1 MSNSNPN
8 YFRLGLFVLAA
19 IGALIALILV
29 FGSGQIFQKTFEVE
43 TYIKQSVTGLDNG
56 ASVRFRG
63 VKVGQVISVGL
74 TGEIYE
80 KNVPI
85 AQRKAY
91 VIVRMLINGDPKEY
105 LGGSNNNVAANLR
118 ARVKTMGITGVNYIE
133 LDFEAPN
140 SDSPMLVYNWKPEY
154 PVIPSLPSPAD
165 EIFSGLQKVVTNL
178 SALNLVETQQ
188 KFDSLVS
195 NLNTVL
201 AGSGK
206 GDQGIAQSVKELNTL
221 LAKMNG
227 VTSNAELEL
236 LTQEL
241 VASSLVLRQMLSS
254 AQGDTASTIENLK
267 QASEQLNDLM
277 RIASRSPSSLIW
289 SEPPARIQLPAN
301 AATTGVQ
308 K

>member
-74 TGEIYE
+74 TGDIYE
-80 KNVPI
+80 KNVPLTE
-85 AQRKAY
+85 RKSY
-91 VIVRMLINGDPKEY
+91 VIVRMLINGDPKQL
-105 LGGSNNNVAANLR
+105 LGDVNGFVTAHLR
-118 ARVKTMGITGVNYIE
+118 AKVKTMGITGVNYIE
-133 LDFEAPN
+133 LDYEVRN
-140 SDSPMLVYNWKPEY
+140 TDYPMLTYSWKPEY

-188 KFDSLVS
+188 KFDSLVT

-206 GDQGIAQSVKELNTL
+206 GNQGIAQSVQELNTL
-221 LAKMNG
+221 LAKMNS

-241 VASSLVLRQMLSS
+241 VASSVVLRQMLSS
-254 AQGDTASTIENLK
+254 MQGDTAITIENLK
-267 QASEQLNDLM
+267 QASEQLNDLT

-289 SEPPARIQLPAN
+289 GEPPARIQLPAN
-301 AATTGVQ
+301 PGATGVQ

>member
-74 TGEIYE
+74 TGEVYE
-80 KNVPI
+80 KHIPLI
-85 AQRKAY
+85 ERKEY
-91 VIVRMLINGDPKEY
+91 VIVRMLINGDPKQI
-105 LGGSNNNVAANLR
+105 LGEVNGFVAANLR
-118 ARVKTMGITGVNYIE
+118 AKVKTMGITGVNYIE

-140 SDSPMLVYNWKPEY
+140 SDSPMLSYKWKPEY

-188 KFDSLVS
+188 KFDSLVT

-206 GDQGIAQSVKELNTL
+206 GNQGIAQSVQELNTL

-241 VASSLVLRQMLSS
+241 VASAVVLRQMLSS
-254 AQGDTASTIENLK
+254 AQGDTAITIENLK

-277 RIASRSPSSLIW
+277 RVASRSPSSLIW
-289 SEPPARIQLPAN
+289 GEPPARIQLPAN
-301 AATTGVQ
+301 AASTGVQ

>member
-80 KNVPI
+80 KNIPLV
-85 AQRKAY
+85 QRKEY
-91 VIVRMLINGDPKEY
+91 VIVRMLINGDPKLL
-105 LGGSNNNVAANLR
+105 LGEMDSFVSANLR
-118 ARVKTMGITGVNYIE
+118 AKVKTMGITGVNYIE
-133 LDFEAPN
+133 LDFEARNTDYPT
-140 SDSPMLVYNWKPEY
+140 LTYTWKPEY

-165 EIFSGLQKVVTNL
+165 EIFTGLQKVVTNL

-206 GDQGIAQSVKELNTL
+206 GNQGIAQSVQELNTL

-241 VASSLVLRQMLSS
+241 VASSVVLRQMLSS
-254 AQGDTASTIENLK
+254 AQGDTATTIENLK

-277 RIASRSPSSLIW
+277 RTASRSPSSLIW
-289 SEPPARIQLPAN
+289 GEPPARIQLPAN
-301 AATTGVQ
+301 TAVTGVQ

>member
-19 IGALIALILV
+19 IGTLIALILV
-29 FGSGQIFQKTFEVE
+29 FGSGQLFQKTFEVE

-74 TGEIYE
+74 TGEVYE
-80 KNVPI
+80 KNIPLVE
-85 AQRKAY
+85 RKEY
-91 VIVRMLINGDPKEY
+91 VIVRMLINGDPKQFIGEM
-105 LGGSNNNVAANLR
+105 SNFVAANLR
-118 ARVKTMGITGVNYIE
+118 AKVKTMGITGVNYIE
-133 LDFEAPN
+133 LDFEARQNEYPI
-140 SDSPMLVYNWKPEY
+140 LQYTWKPEY

-165 EIFSGLQKVVTNL
+165 EIFSGLQKVISNL
-178 SALNLVETQQ
+178 GSLNLVETQH
-188 KFDSLVS
+188 KFDQLVN
-195 NLNTVL
+195 NLNTIL

-206 GDQGIAQSVKELNTL
+206 GNQGIAESVNQLNTL
-221 LAKMNG
+221 LNKLNG

-241 VASSLVLRQMLSS
+241 VASSVVLRQMLSS
-254 AQGDTASTIENLK
+254 VQGDTATTIENLK
-267 QASEQLNDLM
+267 QASEQLNDLT
-277 RIASRSPSSLIW
+277 RIASRSPSTLIW
-289 SEPPARIQLPAN
+289 GEPPARIQLPVSPGS
-301 AATTGVQ
+301 TGAQ

>member
-19 IGALIALILV
+19 IAAFVALILI

-63 VKVGQVISVGL
+63 VKIGQVISVGL

-80 KNVPI
+80 KNVPLPE
-85 AQRKAY
+85 RKEY
-91 VIVRMLINGDPKEY
+91 VIVRMLINGDLKQFIGEV
-105 LGGSNNNVAANLR
+105 NNFVSSNLR
-118 ARVKTMGITGVNYIE
+118 AKVKTMGITGVNYIE
-133 LDFEAPN
+133 LDFEARNTDQPI
-140 SDSPMLVYNWKPEY
+140 LTYKWKPDY

-165 EIFSGLQKVVTNL
+165 EIFTGLQKVVTNL

-188 KFDSLVS
+188 KFDSLVN
-195 NLNTVL
+195 NLNTVI
-201 AGSGK
+201 AGGGK
-206 GDQGIAQSVKELNTL
+206 GNQGIAQSVQELNTL
-221 LAKMNG
+221 LAKMNS

-241 VASSLVLRQMLSS
+241 VASSVVLRQMLSS
-254 AQGDTASTIENLK
+254 AQGDTAITIENLK

-301 AATTGVQ
+301 AAATGVQ

>member
-19 IGALIALILV
+19 IGALIAVILV

-80 KNVPI
+80 KNIPLTE
-85 AQRKAY
+85 RKAY
-91 VIVRMLINGDPKEY
+91 VIVRMLINGDPKEF
-105 LGGSNNNVAANLR
+105 LGDANNRVAANLR

-133 LDFEAPN
+133 LDFESRKTDYPI
-140 SDSPMLVYNWKPEY
+140 LTYTWKPEY

-165 EIFSGLQKVVTNL
+165 EIFSGLQKVVSNL
-178 SALNLVETQQ
+178 STLNLAETQQ
-188 KFDSLVS
+188 KFDSLVN
-195 NLNTVL
+195 NLNTVI

-206 GDQGIAQSVKELNTL
+206 GNQGIAQSVNELNTL
-221 LAKMNG
+221 LAKLNG

-241 VASSLVLRQMLSS
+241 VASSVVLRQMLSS
-254 AQGDTASTIENLK
+254 AQGDTAITIENLK
-267 QASEQLNDLM
+267 QASEQLNELT
-277 RIASRSPSSLIW
+277 RIASRSPSTLIW
-289 SEPPARIQLPAN
+289 GEPPARIQLPVN
-301 AATTGVQ
+301 TGTTGAQ

>member
-74 TGEIYE
+74 TGEVYE
-80 KNVPI
+80 KNVPLRE
-85 AQRKAY
+85 RKAY
-91 VIVRMLINGDPKEY
+91 VIVRMLLNGDPKQY
-105 LGGSNNNVAANLR
+105 FGGSDDNVAANLR

-133 LDFEAPN
+133 LDFESPN
-140 SDSPMLVYNWKPEY
+140 ADYPILTYTWKPEY

-188 KFDSLVS
+188 KFDSLVT
-195 NLNTVL
+195 NLNAVL

-206 GDQGIAQSVKELNTL
+206 GNQGIAQSVQELNTL
-221 LAKMNG
+221 LAKMNS

-241 VASSLVLRQMLSS
+241 VASSVVLRQMLSS
-254 AQGDTASTIENLK
+254 AQGDTATTIENLK

-277 RIASRSPSSLIW
+277 RVASRSPSTLIW
-289 SEPPARIQLPAN
+289 GEPPARIQLPAN

>member
-19 IGALIALILV
+19 IGALITLILV

-74 TGEIYE
+74 TGELYE
-80 KNVPI
+80 KNIPLI
-85 AQRKAY
+85 DRKEY
-91 VIVRMLINGDPKEY
+91 VIVRMLINGDPKQF
-105 LGGSNNNVAANLR
+105 LGEVNGFVTANLR
-118 ARVKTMGITGVNYIE
+118 AKVKTMGITGVNYIE
-133 LDFEAPN
+133 LDFEGRHNEYP
-140 SDSPMLVYNWKPEY
+140 DLTYNWKPDY

-165 EIFSGLQKVVTNL
+165 EIFSGLQKVVNNL

-195 NLNTVL
+195 NLNAVL

-206 GDQGIAQSVKELNTL
+206 GNQGIAQSVQELNTL
-221 LAKMNG
+221 LAKMNS

-241 VASSLVLRQMLSS
+241 VASSVVLRQMLSS
-254 AQGDTASTIENLK
+254 IQGDTTTTIENLK

-289 SEPPARIQLPAN
+289 GEPPARIQLPVN
-301 AATTGVQ
+301 AGTTGVQ

>member
-19 IGALIALILV
+19 IGALIAVILV

-80 KNVPI
+80 KNVPLT
-85 AQRKAY
+85 QRKEY
-91 VIVRMLINGDPKEY
+91 VIVRMLINGDPKLL
-105 LGGSNNNVAANLR
+105 LGEMDSFVSANLR
-118 ARVKTMGITGVNYIE
+118 AKVKTMGITGVNYIE
-133 LDFEAPN
+133 LDFEARNTDHPI
-140 SDSPMLVYNWKPEY
+140 LTYKWKPEY

-165 EIFSGLQKVVTNL
+165 EIFTGLQKVVTNL

-195 NLNTVL
+195 NLNTIL

-221 LAKMNG
+221 LAKLNG

-241 VASSLVLRQMLSS
+241 VASSVVLRQMLSS
-254 AQGDTASTIENLK
+254 AQGDTAITIENLK

-277 RIASRSPSSLIW
+277 RVASRSPSSLIW
-289 SEPPARIQLPAN
+289 GEPPARIQLPAN
-301 AATTGVQ
+301 TATTGVQ

>member
-80 KNVPI
+80 KNVPL

-105 LGGSNNNVAANLR
+105 LGGSNNSFATNLR

-140 SDSPMLVYNWKPEY
+140 SDSPMLTYTWKPEY

-165 EIFSGLQKVVTNL
+165 EIFTGLQKVVTNL
-178 SALNLVETQQ
+178 SALNLAETQQ
-188 KFDSLVS
+188 KFDSLVT

-206 GDQGIAQSVKELNTL
+206 GNQGIAQSVQELNTL

-241 VASSLVLRQMLSS
+241 VASSVVLRQMLSS
-254 AQGDTASTIENLK
+254 AQGDTAITIENLK

-277 RIASRSPSSLIW
+277 RVASRSPSSLIW
-289 SEPPARIQLPAN
+289 GEPPARIQLPAN
-301 AATTGVQ
+301 AASTGVQ

>member
-1 MSNSNPN
+1 
-8 YFRLGLFVLAA
+8 
-19 IGALIALILV
+19 
-29 FGSGQIFQKTFEVE
+29 
-43 TYIKQSVTGLDNG
+43 
-56 ASVRFRG
+56 
-63 VKVGQVISVGL
+63 
-74 TGEIYE
+74 
-80 KNVPI
+80 
-85 AQRKAY
+85 
-91 VIVRMLINGDPKEY
+91 
-105 LGGSNNNVAANLR
+105 
-118 ARVKTMGITGVNYIE
+118 MGITGVNYIE
-133 LDFEAPN
+133 LDYEGRNADYPI
-140 SDSPMLVYNWKPEY
+140 LAYNWKPEY

-178 SALNLVETQQ
+178 SALNLAETQQ
-188 KFDSLVS
+188 KFDSLIS

-206 GDQGIAQSVKELNTL
+206 GNQGIAQSVQELNTL
-221 LAKMNG
+221 LAKMNS

-241 VASSLVLRQMLSS
+241 VASSVVLRQMLSS

-289 SEPPARIQLPAN
+289 ADPPARIQLPSNTAMP
-301 AATTGVQ
+301 GVQ

>member
-80 KNVPI
+80 KNVPLT
-85 AQRKAY
+85 QRKAY
-91 VIVRMLINGDPKEY
+91 VIVRMLINGDPKEF
-105 LGGSNNNVAANLR
+105 LGDANSRVAANLR
-118 ARVKTMGITGVNYIE
+118 AKVKTMGITGVNYIE
-133 LDFEAPN
+133 LDFETGNTEYPI
-140 SDSPMLVYNWKPEY
+140 LTYTWKPEY
-154 PVIPSLPSPAD
+154 PVIPSLPSAAD
-165 EIFSGLQKVVTNL
+165 EIFSGLQKVVANL

-206 GDQGIAQSVKELNTL
+206 GNQGIAQSVQELNTL
-221 LAKMNG
+221 LAKMNS

-241 VASSLVLRQMLSS
+241 VASSVVLRQMLSS
-254 AQGDTASTIENLK
+254 AQGDTATTIENLK

-289 SEPPARIQLPAN
+289 GEPPARIQLPAST
-301 AATTGVQ
+301 ASTGVQ

>member
-19 IGALIALILV
+19 IGALIAVILV

-80 KNVPI
+80 KNSPLT
-85 AQRKAY
+85 QRKEY
-91 VIVRMLINGDPKEY
+91 VIVRMLINGDPKLL
-105 LGGSNNNVAANLR
+105 LGEMDSFVSANLR
-118 ARVKTMGITGVNYIE
+118 AKVKTMGITGVNYIE
-133 LDFEAPN
+133 LDFEARNTDHPI
-140 SDSPMLVYNWKPEY
+140 LTYKWKPEY

-165 EIFSGLQKVVTNL
+165 EIFTGLQKVVTNL

-195 NLNTVL
+195 NLNTIL

-221 LAKMNG
+221 LAKLNG

-241 VASSLVLRQMLSS
+241 VASSVVLRQMLSS
-254 AQGDTASTIENLK
+254 AQGDTAITIENLK

-277 RIASRSPSSLIW
+277 RVASRSPSSLIW
-289 SEPPARIQLPAN
+289 GEPPARIQLPAN
-301 AATTGVQ
+301 TATTGVQ

>member
-19 IGALIALILV
+19 IGALIALILI

-80 KNVPI
+80 KNVPM

-91 VIVRMLINGDPKEY
+91 VIVRMLINGNPKEY
-105 LGGSNNNVAANLR
+105 FGGSDSNVAANLR

-140 SDSPMLVYNWKPEY
+140 SDYPTLAYTWKPEY

-165 EIFSGLQKVVTNL
+165 EIFTGLQKVVSNL

-188 KFDSLVS
+188 KFDSLVT

-206 GDQGIAQSVKELNTL
+206 GNQGIAQSVQELNTL
-221 LAKMNG
+221 LAKMNS

-241 VASSLVLRQMLSS
+241 VASSVVLRQMLSS
-254 AQGDTASTIENLK
+254 MQGDTAITIENLK
-267 QASEQLNDLM
+267 QASEQLNDLT

-289 SEPPARIQLPAN
+289 GEPPARIQLPAN
-301 AATTGVQ
+301 PGATGVQ

>member
-80 KNVPI
+80 KNIPL
-85 AQRKAY
+85 AQRKEY
-91 VIVRMLINGDPKEY
+91 VIVRMLINGDPKLL
-105 LGGSNNNVAANLR
+105 LGEMDSFVSANLR
-118 ARVKTMGITGVNYIE
+118 AKVKTMGITGVNYIE
-133 LDFEAPN
+133 LDFEARNTDYPT
-140 SDSPMLVYNWKPEY
+140 LTYTWKPEY

-165 EIFSGLQKVVTNL
+165 EIFTGLQKVVTNL

-188 KFDSLVS
+188 KFDSLVN
-195 NLNTVL
+195 NLNTVI
-201 AGSGK
+201 AGGGK
-206 GDQGIAQSVKELNTL
+206 GNQGIAQSVQELNTL
-221 LAKMNG
+221 LAKMNS

-241 VASSLVLRQMLSS
+241 VASSVVLRQMLSS
-254 AQGDTASTIENLK
+254 AQGDTAITIENLK

>member
-19 IGALIALILV
+19 IGALIALILI

-80 KNVPI
+80 KNVPLTE
-85 AQRKAY
+85 RKSY
-91 VIVRMLINGDPKEY
+91 VIVRMLINGDPKQY
-105 LGGSNNNVAANLR
+105 LAGSDNNVAANLR

-133 LDFEAPN
+133 LDYEGHNADYPI
-140 SDSPMLVYNWKPEY
+140 LAYNWKPEY

-165 EIFSGLQKVVTNL
+165 EIFTGLQKVVTNL
-178 SALNLVETQQ
+178 SALNLAETQQ
-188 KFDSLVS
+188 KFDSLIS

-206 GDQGIAQSVKELNTL
+206 GNQGIAQSVQELNTL

-241 VASSLVLRQMLSS
+241 VASAVVLRQMLSS
-254 AQGDTASTIENLK
+254 AQGDTAIAIDNLK
-267 QASEQLNDLM
+267 QASEQLNDLT

-289 SEPPARIQLPAN
+289 GEPPARIQLPAN
-301 AATTGVQ
+301 TGTTGAQ

>member
-80 KNVPI
+80 KNIPLI
-85 AQRKAY
+85 ERKEY
-91 VIVRMLINGDPKEY
+91 VIVRMLINGDPKQF
-105 LGGSNNNVAANLR
+105 LGEMNGLVTANLR
-118 ARVKTMGITGVNYIE
+118 AKVKTMGITGVNYIE
-133 LDFEAPN
+133 LDFETSNTDYATPTY
-140 SDSPMLVYNWKPEY
+140 SWKPDY

-188 KFDSLVS
+188 KFDSLVT

-206 GDQGIAQSVKELNTL
+206 GNDGISQSVKELNTL
-221 LAKMNG
+221 LSKMNA

-241 VASSLVLRQMLSS
+241 VASAVVLRQMLSS
-254 AQGDTASTIENLK
+254 IQGDTTTTIENLK
-267 QASEQLNDLM
+267 QASEQLNDLT

-289 SEPPARIQLPAN
+289 GEPPARIQLPVN
-301 AATTGVQ
+301 AGTTGVQ

>member
-8 YFRLGLFVLAA
+8 YFRLGLFVMAA
-19 IGALIALILV
+19 IAVLIALILV

-74 TGEIYE
+74 TGEVYE
-80 KNVPI
+80 KNVPLRE
-85 AQRKAY
+85 RKAY
-91 VIVRMLINGDPKEY
+91 VIVRMLLNGDPKQY
-105 LGGSNNNVAANLR
+105 FGGADDNVAANLR

-133 LDFEAPN
+133 LDFESPN
-140 SDSPMLVYNWKPEY
+140 AGYPILTYTWKPEY

-178 SALNLVETQQ
+178 STLNLVETQK
-188 KFDSLVS
+188 KFDALVS

-201 AGSGK
+201 AGSGQ
-206 GDQGIAQSVKELNTL
+206 GNQGIAQSVRELNTL

-241 VASSLVLRQMLSS
+241 VASSVVLRQMLSS
-254 AQGDTASTIENLK
+254 IQGDTASTIENLK
-267 QASEQLNDLM
+267 QASEQLNDLT

-289 SEPPARIQLPAN
+289 SEPPARIQLPVN
-301 AATTGVQ
+301 AGTTGVQ

>member
-80 KNVPI
+80 KNVPLPE
-85 AQRKAY
+85 RKEY
-91 VIVRMLINGDPKEY
+91 VIVRMLINGDPKQFIGEV
-105 LGGSNNNVAANLR
+105 SSFVTANLR

-133 LDFEAPN
+133 LDYEVPN
-140 SDSPMLVYNWKPEY
+140 TDQPILTYKWKPEY

-165 EIFSGLQKVVTNL
+165 EIFTGLQKVVTNL

-206 GDQGIAQSVKELNTL
+206 GNQGIAQSVQELNTL

-241 VASSLVLRQMLSS
+241 VASSVVLRQMLSS
-254 AQGDTASTIENLK
+254 AQGDTAVTIENLK

-277 RIASRSPSSLIW
+277 RVASRSPSSLIW

-301 AATTGVQ
+301 TATTGVQ

>member
-74 TGEIYE
+74 TGEVYE
-80 KNVPI
+80 KHIPLI
-85 AQRKAY
+85 ERKEY
-91 VIVRMLINGDPKEY
+91 VIVRMLINGDPKQI
-105 LGGSNNNVAANLR
+105 LGEVNGFVAANLR
-118 ARVKTMGITGVNYIE
+118 AKVKTMGITGVNYIE
-133 LDFEAPN
+133 LDFEARNTDYPIL
-140 SDSPMLVYNWKPEY
+140 SYNWKPEY

-165 EIFSGLQKVVTNL
+165 EIFTGLQKVVTNL

-188 KFDSLVS
+188 KFDSLVT

-206 GDQGIAQSVKELNTL
+206 GNQGIAQSVQELNTL

-241 VASSLVLRQMLSS
+241 VASSVVLRQMLSS
-254 AQGDTASTIENLK
+254 AQGDTAITIENLK

-277 RIASRSPSSLIW
+277 RVASRSPSSLIW
-289 SEPPARIQLPAN
+289 GEPPARIQLPAN
-301 AATTGVQ
+301 AASTGVQ

>member
-80 KNVPI
+80 KNVPLPE
-85 AQRKAY
+85 RKEY
-91 VIVRMLINGDPKEY
+91 VIVRMLINGDPKQFIGEV
-105 LGGSNNNVAANLR
+105 SNFVTANLR

-133 LDFEAPN
+133 LDYEVRNTEQPI
-140 SDSPMLVYNWKPEY
+140 LTYTWKPEY

-165 EIFSGLQKVVTNL
+165 EIFTGLQKVVSNL

-188 KFDSLVS
+188 KFDSLVT
-195 NLNTVL
+195 NLNAVL

-206 GDQGIAQSVKELNTL
+206 GNQGIAQSVQELNTL

-241 VASSLVLRQMLSS
+241 VASAVVLRQMLSS
-254 AQGDTASTIENLK
+254 VQGDTAVTIENLK

-277 RIASRSPSSLIW
+277 RVASRSPSTLIW
-289 SEPPARIQLPAN
+289 GEPPARIQLPAN

>member
-8 YFRLGLFVLAA
+8 YFRLGLFVLAD

-74 TGEIYE
+74 TGELYE
-80 KNVPI
+80 KNIPLI
-85 AQRKAY
+85 DRKEY
-91 VIVRMLINGDPKEY
+91 VIVRMLINGDPKQF
-105 LGGSNNNVAANLR
+105 LGEVNGLVTANLR
-118 ARVKTMGITGVNYIE
+118 AKVKTMGITGVNYIE
-133 LDFEAPN
+133 LDFEGRHNEYP
-140 SDSPMLVYNWKPEY
+140 DLTYNWKPDY

-165 EIFSGLQKVVTNL
+165 EIFSGLQKVVNNL

-195 NLNTVL
+195 NLNAVL

-206 GDQGIAQSVKELNTL
+206 GNQGIAQSVQELNTL
-221 LAKMNG
+221 LAKMNS

-241 VASSLVLRQMLSS
+241 VASSVVLRQMLSS
-254 AQGDTASTIENLK
+254 IQGDTTTTIENLK

-289 SEPPARIQLPAN
+289 GEPPARIQLPVN
-301 AATTGVQ
+301 AGTTGVQ

>member
-1 MSNSNPN
+1 MSNPNPN

-74 TGEIYE
+74 TGEVYE
-80 KNVPI
+80 KNVPLI
-85 AQRKAY
+85 ERKEY
-91 VIVRMLINGDPKEY
+91 VIVRMLINGDPKQF
-105 LGGSNNNVAANLR
+105 LGEMNGLVSANLR
-118 ARVKTMGITGVNYIE
+118 AKVKTMGITGVNYIE
-133 LDFEAPN
+133 LDFESGNADNATPTY
-140 SDSPMLVYNWKPEY
+140 SWKPDN

-165 EIFSGLQKVVTNL
+165 EIFSGLQKVVSNL

-188 KFDSLVS
+188 KFDQLVT
-195 NLNTVL
+195 NLNTIL

-206 GDQGIAQSVKELNTL
+206 GNDGISQSVKELNTL
-221 LAKMNG
+221 LTKLNG

-241 VASSLVLRQMLSS
+241 VASAVVLRQMLSS
-254 AQGDTASTIENLK
+254 IQGDTATTIENLK
-267 QASEQLNDLM
+267 QASEQLNDLT

-289 SEPPARIQLPAN
+289 GEPPARIQLPVN
-301 AATTGVQ
+301 AGTTGVQ

>member
-1 MSNSNPN
+1 M
-8 YFRLGLFVLAA
+8 
-19 IGALIALILV
+19 
-29 FGSGQIFQKTFEVE
+29 
-43 TYIKQSVTGLDNG
+43 
-56 ASVRFRG
+56 RFRG

-80 KNVPI
+80 SNIPLTE
-85 AQRKAY
+85 RKEY
-91 VIVRMLINGDPKEY
+91 VIVRMLINGDPKQL
-105 LGGSNNNVAANLR
+105 LGDVNNLVAANLR

-133 LDFEAPN
+133 FDFNNEDHDYA
-140 SDSPMLVYNWKPEY
+140 DLRFNWKPEY
-154 PVIPSLPSPAD
+154 PVIPSIPSPAE
-165 EIFSGLQKVVTNL
+165 EIFSGLQKVVSNL
-178 SALNLVETQQ
+178 SALNLVETQK

-206 GDQGIAQSVKELNTL
+206 GNQGIAQSVQELNTL

-241 VASSLVLRQMLSS
+241 VASSVVLRQMLSS
-254 AQGDTASTIENLK
+254 AQGDTATTIENLK

-277 RIASRSPSSLIW
+277 RVASRSPSTLIW
-289 SEPPARIQLPAN
+289 GEPPARIQLPPN
-301 AATTGVQ
+301 SGTTGVQ

>member
-19 IGALIALILV
+19 IGTLIALILV

-43 TYIKQSVTGLDNG
+43 TYIKQSVTGLDKG

-80 KNVPI
+80 SNIPLTE
-85 AQRKAY
+85 RKEY
-91 VIVRMLINGDPKEY
+91 VIVRMLINGDPKHL
-105 LGGSNNNVAANLR
+105 LGDVNILVAANLR

-133 LDFEAPN
+133 FDFNNEDHDYADLAF
-140 SDSPMLVYNWKPEY
+140 SWKPQY
-154 PVIPSLPSPAD
+154 PVIPSIPSPAD
-165 EIFSGLQKVVTNL
+165 EIFSGLQKVVSNL
-178 SALNLVETQQ
+178 STLNLTDTQ
-188 KFDSLVS
+188 KRFDQLVN
-195 NLNTVL
+195 NLNTIL

-206 GDQGIAQSVKELNTL
+206 GNQGIAQSVQELNTL

-241 VASSLVLRQMLSS
+241 VASAVVLRQMLSS
-254 AQGDTASTIENLK
+254 VQGDTATTMENIK
-267 QASEQLNDLM
+267 QASEQLNDLT
-277 RIASRSPSSLIW
+277 RIASQSPSTLIW
-289 SEPPARIQLPAN
+289 GEPPARIQLPVSTG
-301 AATTGVQ
+301 ATGAQ

>member
-8 YFRLGLFVLAA
+8 YFRLGLFVIAA
-19 IGALIALILV
+19 IAALIALILI

-74 TGEIYE
+74 TGEVYE
-80 KNVPI
+80 KNVPLRE
-85 AQRKAY
+85 RKAY
-91 VIVRMLINGDPKEY
+91 VIVRMLLNGDPKQY
-105 LGGSNNNVAANLR
+105 FGGADDNVAANLR

-133 LDFEAPN
+133 LDFESPN
-140 SDSPMLVYNWKPEY
+140 AGYPILTYTWKPEY

-178 SALNLVETQQ
+178 STLNLVETQK
-188 KFDSLVS
+188 KFDTLVS

-201 AGSGK
+201 AGSGQ
-206 GDQGIAQSVKELNTL
+206 GNQGIAQSVRELNTL

-241 VASSLVLRQMLSS
+241 VASSVVLRQMLSS
-254 AQGDTASTIENLK
+254 IQGDTASAIENLK
-267 QASEQLNDLM
+267 QASEQLNDLT

-289 SEPPARIQLPAN
+289 SEPPARIQLPVN
-301 AATTGVQ
+301 AGTTGVQ

>member
-43 TYIKQSVTGLDNG
+43 TYIKQSVTGLDKG

-74 TGEIYE
+74 TGDIYE
-80 KNVPI
+80 QNVPRNE
-85 AQRKAY
+85 RKAY
-91 VIVRMLINGDPKEY
+91 VIVRMLINGDPKQY
-105 LGGSNNNVAANLR
+105 LVGTDNVFAANLR
-118 ARVKTMGITGVNYIE
+118 AQVRTMGITGVNYIE
-133 LDFEAPN
+133 FDFHNNINDYADLPF
-140 SDSPMLVYNWKPEY
+140 SWKPEY
-154 PVIPSLPSPAD
+154 PVIPSIPSPAD

-178 SALNLVETQQ
+178 SALNLVETQK
-188 KFDSLVS
+188 KFDSLVN
-195 NLNTVL
+195 NLNVVL

-206 GDQGIAQSVKELNTL
+206 GNQGIAQSVQELNAL
-221 LAKMNG
+221 LAKLNG

-236 LTQEL
+236 LTQQL
-241 VASSLVLRQMLSS
+241 VASAVVLRQMLSS
-254 AQGDTASTIENLK
+254 VQGDTATTIENIK
-267 QASEQLNDLM
+267 QASEQLNDLT
-277 RIASRSPSSLIW
+277 RIASQSPSSLIW
-289 SEPPARIQLPAN
+289 GEPPARIQLPAN
-301 AATTGVQ
+301 TGATGVQ

>member
-80 KNVPI
+80 KNVPL

-105 LGGSNNNVAANLR
+105 LGGSNNSFATNLR

-140 SDSPMLVYNWKPEY
+140 SDSPMLTYTWKPEY

-188 KFDSLVS
+188 KFDSLVT

-206 GDQGIAQSVKELNTL
+206 GNQGIAQSVQELNTL

-241 VASSLVLRQMLSS
+241 VASSVVLRQMLSS
-254 AQGDTASTIENLK
+254 AQGDTAITIENLK

-277 RIASRSPSSLIW
+277 RVASRSPSSLIW
-289 SEPPARIQLPAN
+289 GEPPARIQLPAN
-301 AATTGVQ
+301 AASTGVQ

>member
-19 IGALIALILV
+19 ISTLIALILV

-43 TYIKQSVTGLDNG
+43 TYIKQSVTGLDKG

-74 TGEIYE
+74 TGDVYE
-80 KNVPI
+80 KTVPLT
-85 AQRKAY
+85 QRKEY
-91 VIVRMLINGDPKEY
+91 VIVRMLINGDPKQL
-105 LGGSNNNVAANLR
+105 LGEMDSFVAANLR
-118 ARVKTMGITGVNYIE
+118 AKVKTMGITGVNYIE
-133 LDFEAPN
+133 LDFEGRNTDHPSLA
-140 SDSPMLVYNWKPEY
+140 YNWKPDY

-165 EIFSGLQKVVTNL
+165 EIFTGLQKVVTNL
-178 SALNLVETQQ
+178 SALNLAETQQ

-206 GDQGIAQSVKELNTL
+206 GNQGIAQSVQELNTL
-221 LAKMNG
+221 LAKMNS

-241 VASSLVLRQMLSS
+241 VASSVVLRQMLSS
-254 AQGDTASTIENLK
+254 AQGDTATTIENLK

-277 RIASRSPSSLIW
+277 RVASRSPSTLIW
-289 SEPPARIQLPAN
+289 GEPPARIQLPAN
-301 AATTGVQ
+301 PGATGVQ

>member
-8 YFRLGLFVLAA
+8 YFRLGLFVMAA
-19 IGALIALILV
+19 IAVLIALILV

-74 TGEIYE
+74 TGEVYE
-80 KNVPI
+80 KNVPLRE
-85 AQRKAY
+85 RKAY
-91 VIVRMLINGDPKEY
+91 VIVRMLLNGDPKQY
-105 LGGSNNNVAANLR
+105 FGGADDNVAANLR

-133 LDFEAPN
+133 LDFESLNAGYPI
-140 SDSPMLVYNWKPEY
+140 LTYTWKPEY

-178 SALNLVETQQ
+178 STLNLVETQK
-188 KFDSLVS
+188 KFDTLVS

-201 AGSGK
+201 AGSGQ
-206 GDQGIAQSVKELNTL
+206 GNQGIAQSVRELNTL

-241 VASSLVLRQMLSS
+241 VASSVVLRQMLSS
-254 AQGDTASTIENLK
+254 IQGDTASAIENLK
-267 QASEQLNDLM
+267 QASEQLNDLT

-289 SEPPARIQLPAN
+289 SEPPARIQLPVN
-301 AATTGVQ
+301 AGTTGVQ

>member
-43 TYIKQSVTGLDNG
+43 TYIKQSVTGLDKG

-80 KNVPI
+80 KNIPLPE
-85 AQRKAY
+85 RKEY
-91 VIVRMLINGDPKEY
+91 VIVRMLINGDPKQL
-105 LGGSNNNVAANLR
+105 LGDINNLIAANLR

-133 LDFEAPN
+133 FDFN
-140 SDSPMLVYNWKPEY
+140 NDSHDHADLAFSWKPEY

-201 AGSGK
+201 AGSGQ
-206 GDQGIAQSVKELNTL
+206 GNQGIAQSVRELNIL
-221 LAKMNG
+221 LAKMNS

-241 VASSLVLRQMLSS
+241 VASSVVLRQMLSS
-254 AQGDTASTIENLK
+254 IQGDTTTTIENLK
-267 QASEQLNDLM
+267 QASEQLNDLT
-277 RIASRSPSSLIW
+277 RVASRSPSSLIW
-289 SEPPARIQLPAN
+289 GEPPARIQLPVN
-301 AATTGVQ
+301 AGTTGVQ

>member
-8 YFRLGLFVLAA
+8 YFRLGLFVLTA
-19 IGALIALILV
+19 IGTLIALILV

-43 TYIKQSVTGLDNG
+43 TYIKQSVTGLDKG

-63 VKVGQVISVGL
+63 VKVGQVVSVGL
-74 TGEIYE
+74 TGDIYE
-80 KNVPI
+80 QNVPRHE
-85 AQRKAY
+85 RKAY
-91 VIVRMLINGDPKEY
+91 VIVRMLINGDPKQY
-105 LGGSNNNVAANLR
+105 LVGTDNVVAANLR
-118 ARVKTMGITGVNYIE
+118 AQVKTMGITGVNYIE
-133 LDFEAPN
+133 FDFNKDDHDYADLAY
-140 SDSPMLVYNWKPEY
+140 SWKPDY
-154 PVIPSLPSPAD
+154 PVIPSIPSPAD
-165 EIFSGLQKVVTNL
+165 EIFSGLQKVVSNL
-178 SALNLVETQQ
+178 SALNLVETQR

-206 GDQGIAQSVKELNTL
+206 GNQGIAQSVQELNTL

-241 VASSLVLRQMLSS
+241 VASAVVLRQMLSS
-254 AQGDTASTIENLK
+254 AQGDTATTIENLK

-277 RIASRSPSSLIW
+277 RVASRSPSTLIW
-289 SEPPARIQLPAN
+289 GEPPARIQLPPN
-301 AATTGVQ
+301 SGTTGVQ